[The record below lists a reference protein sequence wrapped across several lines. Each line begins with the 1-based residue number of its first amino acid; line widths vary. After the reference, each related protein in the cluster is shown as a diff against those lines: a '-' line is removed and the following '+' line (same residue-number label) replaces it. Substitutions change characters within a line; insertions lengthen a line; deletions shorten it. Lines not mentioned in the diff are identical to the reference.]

1 MANPAEDLDAFLTTV
16 ELKLRGPFS
25 SLELTKTA
33 QTVGL
38 RKHDDSAPVEFLERL
53 AQVLHRTDKITKL
66 RILIGLL
73 GFDPDHGELDA
84 QIEAILTDAQETS
97 KHEEWV
103 RVVAGLIQ
111 GIMFDEEGEDS
122 KECRRSCRGEEAR
135 DLLEKTCRAIIE
147 NVQEVEQRT
156 EVMDASEHPRILADA
171 DPTFAPFRYA
181 LLRPEVVEQIFP
193 KDHGYFT
200 VNRSS
205 DLLTMDAKQ
214 DALKAQEEKE
224 HETIPGMGAIAN
236 ESKAATAAVKET
248 LTPSFPGFRSA
259 SSKNKSTTGVQ
270 RPKSSMFI
278 TSKKPA
284 AVAAKT
290 VLHQRRVGAAQAL
303 VGKGRGRMVGA
314 SGRAATLVAG
324 SSVAGVRGRAMQG
337 TARTRMKMVDD
348 EEANVLSTNQQQQ
361 TATSPPLSQQGKLGR
376 KRKGDAIG
384 NDSAKVAKR
393 GNDTTAVEDNSK
405 AAVTESTGKVED
417 ALAAAA
423 LHTYQTQKASAVT
436 APAVTAD
443 SPEKTPAADKTA
455 GAHHRQQDWRSLLEN
470 KSNKL
475 SSEDRSRVEQFFVDH
490 SNPTPDQ
497 TQYKMKLHEERT
509 NDPATGQPMKETYY
523 LELDYTNFTS
533 KQSKK
538 VKRY

>member
-38 RKHDDSAPVEFLERL
+38 RKPEDDSAPVEFLERL

-84 QIEAILTDAQETS
+84 QIDAILTDAQES
-97 KHEEWV
+97 PKHEEWV
-103 RVVAGLIQ
+103 RVIAGLIQ
-111 GIMFDEEGEDS
+111 GIMFHEEGEDS
-122 KECRRSCRGEEAR
+122 HECRRSCRGEEAN
-135 DLLEKTCRAIIE
+135 DLLEKTCNAIIDS
-147 NVQEVEQRT
+147 VQQVEKST
-156 EVMDASEHPRILADA
+156 EGVDTIEQPRLQADA
-171 DPTFAPFRYA
+171 NPMFAPFRYA
-181 LLRPEVVEQIFP
+181 LLKPEMIEHIFP
-193 KDHGYFT
+193 KEHGHFT

-236 ESKAATAAVKET
+236 ETKPVAVKET
-248 LTPSFPGFRSA
+248 LTPTFPGFRST
-259 SSKNKSTTGVQ
+259 SSNNKPTAGVQ

-284 AVAAKT
+284 AVTAKT
-290 VLHQRRVGAAQAL
+290 VLHQRRAGGAQAL
-303 VGKGRGRMVGA
+303 VGKGRGRMAGA
-314 SGRAATLVAG
+314 SGRTTTLIAG
-324 SSVAGVRGRAMQG
+324 STVAGVRGRAMQG
-337 TARTRMKMVDD
+337 TTARSRMKMVDD
-348 EEANVLSTNQQQQ
+348 EEANDLSTNQQQQ
-361 TATSPPLSQQGKLGR
+361 QQALTPQQGKPGR
-376 KRKGDAIG
+376 KRKAEMLG
-384 NDSAKVAKR
+384 NDGAKLAKR
-393 GNDTTAVEDNSK
+393 ENDATAVHGNSDEAMSASTEK
-405 AAVTESTGKVED
+405 TGDVPVATAVP
-417 ALAAAA
+417 AAATTTPAA
-423 LHTYQTQKASAVT
+423 LR
-436 APAVTAD
+436 AD
-443 SPEKTPAADKTA
+443 SPEKAPASDKPS
-455 GAHHRQQDWRSLLEN
+455 GGHHRQQDWRSLLEN
-470 KSNKL
+470 KSNRL
-475 SSEDRSRVEQFFVDH
+475 SSEDRLRVEQFFIDH

-497 TQYKMKLHEERT
+497 THYKMKLHEERT